1 MSQGE
6 RVSHARVTHAGVGNE
21 SLPTG
26 LKRGLITISVILASF
41 LQALDQ
47 TIANVALPHIGGE
60 LSATQEQISW
70 VLTSYIVAA
79 AIMIPLSGWLA
90 DRYGRKK
97 VLVLSVVIFTVSS
110 ALCGVAQTLGQI
122 VLFRFLQGLAG
133 AALVPQSQAV
143 LLDIN
148 PPERQGRA
156 MAVWVLAVV
165 VGPAVGPVLGGW
177 LTENY
182 SWRWVFFI
190 NVPFGILSVLGLL
203 GFMRESATRRETFDF
218 FGFATLSLAIGAL
231 QVMLDRGQLQ
241 DWFSSTEICVEAVLG
256 AVAFYLFMVHT
267 LTARNSFVSPGLF
280 RDRNFDVGCVAIFT
294 FGVVLFATL
303 ALLPPLLQQLMGY
316 PVVTTGWVTAPRGVG
331 TLIATL
337 IVGSLISWIGARLL
351 IGVGIA
357 VTALSTWQM
366 CGFSPLMDNRLVV
379 WSGFIQGMG
388 IGLAYVPL
396 TTVCFATL
404 APQFRSGG
412 TSMFNLLRNI
422 GSSIGISAVQVL
434 LTRNTQIMHSRLAEH
449 ITLYG
454 GQLRPA
460 APYSF
465 SMPQGLAALDAS
477 VTRQAQMIAYNN
489 DFKLLLVLSLA
500 ILPLVLLLKP
510 PRPGAGSAPVMME

>member
-1 MSQGE
+1 
-6 RVSHARVTHAGVGNE
+6 
-21 SLPTG
+21 
-26 LKRGLITISVILASF
+26 
-41 LQALDQ
+41 
-47 TIANVALPHIGGE
+47 
-60 LSATQEQISW
+60 
-70 VLTSYIVAA
+70 
-79 AIMIPLSGWLA
+79 
-90 DRYGRKK
+90 
-97 VLVLSVVIFTVSS
+97 
-110 ALCGVAQTLGQI
+110 
-122 VLFRFLQGLAG
+122 
-133 AALVPQSQAV
+133 
-143 LLDIN
+143 
-148 PPERQGRA
+148 
-156 MAVWVLAVV
+156 VLAVV

-337 IVGSLISWIGARLL
+337 MVGSLISWIGARLL